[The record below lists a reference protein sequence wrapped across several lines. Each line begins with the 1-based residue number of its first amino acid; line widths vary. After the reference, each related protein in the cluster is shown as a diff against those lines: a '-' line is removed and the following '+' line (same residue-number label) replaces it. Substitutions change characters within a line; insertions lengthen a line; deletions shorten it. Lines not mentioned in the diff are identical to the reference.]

1 MEALDSPLVSQ
12 VQVAYPKMNGV
23 TLCSFVF

>member
-12 VQVAYPKMNGV
+12 VQGAYPKVNGL